1 MTVLQARNRGGWLF
15 ENVHH
20 SYMIV
25 LVTSVPNED
34 IGAHIWPAIEQEQAI
49 DNISLSNSIYLSYED
64 LANLTT
70 ENRLVIPWFDDSG
83 ARDVFPKME
92 QQARLARDEGW
103 ITGKH
108 DSRWDFTGSGPHSH
122 LVYDEPEPNHWRVFM
137 TRSVDQF
144 KINEEKEFR
153 RFVDPEELYEEGR
166 DLSKNPDVSFSFDHP
181 TVTFR
186 YVTMNDNTRTMIA
199 TMLPEQGFIYC
210 KGYIH
215 AIDHDGEATSEELLA
230 LLAYLNSFT
239 CDWWLRRIVD
249 RHMNSPMTNNLP
261 IPDWDDSQISRAA
274 DLAAELTRR
283 GGIDSLPGGHPVPSN
298 TGYSSVDEDEIRA
311 KIESL
316 VTKGF
321 ELKRDELDTVLRDF
335 SKKACS
341 DDLRDR
347 IRELA
352 EAGTSDVPAAEQN
365 DD

>member
-1 MTVLQARNRGGWLF
+1 
-15 ENVHH
+15 
-20 SYMIV
+20 
-25 LVTSVPNED
+25 
-34 IGAHIWPAIEQEQAI
+34 
-49 DNISLSNSIYLSYED
+49 
-64 LANLTT
+64 
-70 ENRLVIPWFDDSG
+70 
-83 ARDVFPKME
+83 
-92 QQARLARDEGW
+92 
-103 ITGKH
+103 
-108 DSRWDFTGSGPHSH
+108 
-122 LVYDEPEPNHWRVFM
+122 
-137 TRSVDQF
+137 
-144 KINEEKEFR
+144 
-153 RFVDPEELYEEGR
+153 
-166 DLSKNPDVSFSFDHP
+166 
-181 TVTFR
+181 
-186 YVTMNDNTRTMIA
+186 MIA

-283 GGIDSLPGGHPVPSN
+283 GGI
-298 TGYSSVDEDEIRA
+298 YSSVDEDEIRA

-335 SKKACS
+335 TKKACS